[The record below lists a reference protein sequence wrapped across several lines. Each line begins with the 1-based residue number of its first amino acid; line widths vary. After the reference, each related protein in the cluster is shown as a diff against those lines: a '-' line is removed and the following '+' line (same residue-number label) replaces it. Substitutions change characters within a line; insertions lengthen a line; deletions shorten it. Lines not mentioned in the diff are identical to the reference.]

1 LHFRALLL
9 VMCFLLLYNACI
21 PFELGCRLRFTGND
35 ILILF

>member
-1 LHFRALLL
+1 
-9 VMCFLLLYNACI
+9 LYNACI